1 MEVGTNF
8 DSWPCRDS
16 NDDMKS
22 ETKIGGVLA
31 PLTATGSPLS
41 SVSPA
46 QLLPPPELKAPP
58 PIAAAALFAALPPS
72 GCIYSLRNLLQHSTI
87 IWSRKKSWPL
97 LEICHDYCPSK
108 AAILSAAL
116 CWEMSK
122 RKWPNWLASS
132 SRARSSKARVATK
145 RSWIGARVRTE
156 GAGVRHC
163 TVQWIINHII
173 LPTLSF
179 FHKYYFAYRLWR
191 QFENELV
198 WILVR
203 FWIASEFEKPQI
215 KFSLMI

>member
-1 MEVGTNF
+1 MACLLFLKVHIA
-8 DSWPCRDS
+8 C
-16 NDDMKS
+16 
-22 ETKIGGVLA
+22 I
-31 PLTATGSPLS
+31 PLS
-41 SVSPA
+41 DWVHWNFEWWKWAPILTLGHAVTPMMIWSLRRKLAVFWHLSQLLEVHSA
-46 QLLPPPELKAPP
+46 QLALLSCCRRLSCS
-58 PIAAAALFAALPPS
+58 AAAHRRRGVSRRTAAVRLHLFS
-72 GCIYSLRNLLQHSTI
+72 SKLLQHSTI

-173 LPTLSF
+173 FTHYIIFS
-179 FHKYYFAYRLWR
+179 
-191 QFENELV
+191 Q
-198 WILVR
+198 IL
-203 FWIASEFEKPQI
+203 FC
-215 KFSLMI
+215 L